1 MAGPLVGIP
10 SGPGIDS
17 AKPSPIRTLHP
28 KVRPWS
34 VVLRVTAKYVMR
46 AVKNAASTTGTL
58 KIFSFDGMDAAGD
71 EVRMVSFNTA
81 AENLSSVMSL
91 RLERYIRSQMR
102 R

>member
-1 MAGPLVGIP
+1 MVHSTERRVAGPLVGIP

-71 EVRMVSFNTA
+71 EVRVVSFNTA
-81 AENLSSVMSL
+81 AEKFCDVV
-91 RLERYIRSQMR
+91 EVGKI
-102 R
+102 